1 MTWGILSPGL
11 VPTCVVLA
19 NMPSF
24 DSFLTDQAI
33 GTMSAVP
40 RETYDR
46 DGNVRVQQ
54 VKLAILRCIF
64 NSLWSVPG
72 IWRSWQVWDASVD
85 PIQDGGRRHW
95 QEGLQHPAA
104 EIRLQRYYQVCVLL
118 CDDWIKRKLIWHEIL
133 QGPRRSR
140 ARANHVCHL
149 RGPRGNRLRE
159 RYIECRP
166 ASMN

>member
-1 MTWGILSPGL
+1 MGHLSPGL

-54 VKLAILRCIF
+54 VMIKREELRLWFIF
-64 NSLWSVPG
+64 ISPG
-72 IWRSWQVWDASVD
+72 IWR
-85 PIQDGGRRHW
+85 R
-95 QEGLQHPAA
+95 
-104 EIRLQRYYQVCVLL
+104 
-118 CDDWIKRKLIWHEIL
+118 
-133 QGPRRSR
+133 
-140 ARANHVCHL
+140 
-149 RGPRGNRLRE
+149 
-159 RYIECRP
+159 
-166 ASMN
+166 